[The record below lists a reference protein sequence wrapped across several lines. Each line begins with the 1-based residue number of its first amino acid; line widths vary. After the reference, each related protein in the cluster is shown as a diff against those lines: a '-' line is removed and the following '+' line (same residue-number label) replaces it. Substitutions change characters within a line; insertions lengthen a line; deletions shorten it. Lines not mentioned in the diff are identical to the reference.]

1 MITVIDA
8 NGVPLPSF
16 ASLDPSRIP
25 PPLIPTVTNDT
36 AMGDVAKSLDAI
48 SKRLDALESRRS
60 SPVTQGF
67 ECFSGQQ
74 AEAQKY
80 TYTSHNVSSDCT
92 PQAQPTPANVMPPV
106 DQVQVQAVRDKQSVV
121 GTASRG
127 DVPAFISAVEQ
138 ANKVFLPVRIGTSS
152 NDSGKVKAVLRE
164 LA

>member
-1 MITVIDA
+1 M
-8 NGVPLPSF
+8 
-16 ASLDPSRIP
+16 
-25 PPLIPTVTNDT
+25 
-36 AMGDVAKSLDAI
+36 
-48 SKRLDALESRRS
+48 
-60 SPVTQGF
+60 QGF
-67 ECFSGQQ
+67 ECVLGQQ
-74 AEAQKY
+74 AEAQEYSY
-80 TYTSHNVSSDCT
+80 TWHNVSSDCT
-92 PQAQPTPANVMPPV
+92 PQALHTPANVMPPV